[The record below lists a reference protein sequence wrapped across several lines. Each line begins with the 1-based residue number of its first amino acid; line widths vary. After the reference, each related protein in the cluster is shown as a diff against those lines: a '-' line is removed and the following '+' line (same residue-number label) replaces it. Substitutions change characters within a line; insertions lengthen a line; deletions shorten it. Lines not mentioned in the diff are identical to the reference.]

1 MDNDVDN
8 IESFESKET
17 SHKLPVGW
25 LLVFWGLI
33 IWGIYYLYAYTPSL
47 GGWSQE
53 KAYEQSVQ
61 K

>member
-1 MDNDVDN
+1 MAEEMDD

-17 SHKLPVGW
+17 AHRLPIGW
-25 LLVFWGLI
+25 LLLFWGLI
-33 IWGIYYLYAYTPSL
+33 LWGVFYLYSYTPSL

-53 KAYEQSVQ
+53 GAYQESVH

>member
-1 MDNDVDN
+1 MVDNLDN

-17 SHKLPVGW
+17 SHKLPIGW
-25 LLVFWGLI
+25 QILFWGLI
-33 IWGIYYLYAYTPSL
+33 LWGVYYLYTYTPSL

-53 KAYEQSVQ
+53 QAYQESV

>member
-1 MDNDVDN
+1 MADDMDD

-17 SHKLPVGW
+17 SHSLPVGW
-25 LLVFWGLI
+25 LILFWGLI
-33 IWGIYYLYAYTPSL
+33 IWGAYYLYTYSPSL

-53 KAYEQSVQ
+53 KAYEESVQ